1 MSHEEILPLVEAAVS
16 VLPPAMRPP
25 DLEALLCRY
34 LAQLQERN
42 REVNLVSR
50 RDTLQHLERFTRES
64 LFLARILHDE
74 RSRRRHPERPP
85 RLLDVGSGAGF
96 PGLVLKIA
104 MPDLDVHLVEGTR
117 KKARFLADVA
127 AELDLRGLQVVWAR
141 AEDLVRVKKESGGPE
156 LRQRI
161 DWVTGKGLGSLRDSA
176 ALAEPFLVA
185 GGVHWTF
192 KGQACA
198 AEVEAA
204 SGFFRQRGFAVHRQ
218 ERIPGSTESY
228 VVGVERLAGSG
239 RPAGRAPKTP
249 G

>member
-1 MSHEEILPLVEAAVS
+1 MSHEEILPLVEAAVG
-16 VLPPAMRPP
+16 VLPPEMRGA
-25 DLEALLCRY
+25 DLETLLCKY

-50 RDTLQHLERFTRES
+50 RDTLQHLGRFTREC
-64 LFLARILHDE
+64 LFLARILHEE
-74 RSRRRHPERPP
+74 RSRRHHPERSP

-117 KKARFLADVA
+117 KKAHFLAEVA
-127 AELDLRGLQVVWAR
+127 AGLDLRGLQVVWAR
-141 AEDLVRVKKESGGPE
+141 AEDLVQVKKASGGLD
-156 LRQRI
+156 LRHRI

-204 SGFFRQRGFAVHRQ
+204 SGFFRQRGFAVHRL
-218 ERIPGSTESY
+218 ERIPGSAESY
-228 VVGVERLAGSG
+228 VVGVERLSGSG
-239 RPAGRAPKTP
+239 RPADRSPKAP